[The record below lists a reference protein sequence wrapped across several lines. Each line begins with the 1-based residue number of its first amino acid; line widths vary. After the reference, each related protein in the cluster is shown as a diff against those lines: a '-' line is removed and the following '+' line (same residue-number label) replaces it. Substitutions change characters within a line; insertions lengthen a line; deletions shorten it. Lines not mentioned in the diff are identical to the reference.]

1 MRNLRKYLDPVA
13 LSKLGGLE
21 LVARLVVEGAVTGLH
36 KSPYQGFSIEFAE
49 HRQYMPGDEIR
60 NIDWKVYAKSDR
72 YYIKKYE
79 EETNLR
85 AYILLDASESMD
97 FGSNGMTKLE
107 YGSYLSAS
115 LAYLMLKQRDSV
127 GLVTFDTQMR
137 EYVPPRGT
145 PTHLH
150 AITTILEET
159 TAGNETKISEIFH
172 ELAQRIVKRGL
183 VIVISDLLDE
193 PDEVLSS
200 LKHFRHQ
207 KHEVIVF
214 HLLDKAELEFS
225 FDGPIVFR
233 DLETQ
238 ETLSTQANAL
248 KDEYLNQIA
257 NFIETYK
264 NGCGSSSIDYVQID
278 TSVPFADVLFSY
290 LSHRR
295 RAKQTT
301 IARHKS

>member
-1 MRNLRKYLDPVA
+1 MKTSRKYLDPVA
-13 LSKLGGLE
+13 FSKLGGLE

-85 AYILLDASESMD
+85 AYILLDASRSMD
-97 FGSNGMTKLE
+97 FKTEGLSKLE
-107 YGSYLSAS
+107 YGCYLSAS

-127 GLVTFDTQMR
+127 GLVTFDTKMR

-150 AITTILEET
+150 AITTVLEET
-159 TAGNETKISEIFH
+159 NAGDETKVSQVFN
-172 ELAQRIVKRGL
+172 ELAQRIVRRGL

-193 PDEVLSS
+193 PNDVLSS
-200 LKHFRHQ
+200 LKHLRHR

-214 HLLDKAELEFS
+214 HLLDKAELEFT
-225 FDGPIVFR
+225 FDGPIIFR

-238 ETLSTQANAL
+238 ETLSTQASAL
-248 KDEYLNQIA
+248 KDEYLDQIA
-257 NFIETYK
+257 KFIEHYK
-264 NGCGSSSIDYVQID
+264 NGCGSSAIDYVQID
-278 TSVPFADVLFSY
+278 TSVPFDSVLFSY
-290 LSHRR
+290 LSHRSQ
-295 RAKQTT
+295 AKQTV
-301 IARHKS
+301 HF

>member
-1 MRNLRKYLDPVA
+1 MRTSRKYLDPVA

-72 YYIKKYE
+72 YYVKKYE

-85 AYILLDASESMD
+85 AYILLDASKSMD
-97 FGSNGMTKLE
+97 FKSNGLSKLE
-107 YGSYLSAS
+107 YGCYLTAS
-115 LAYLMLKQRDSV
+115 LSYLMLKQRDSV

-150 AITTILEET
+150 AITNVLEET
-159 TAGNETKISEIFH
+159 EAGNETAISKVFH
-172 ELAQRIVKRGL
+172 ELAQRIVRRGL
-183 VIVISDLLDE
+183 VIIISDLLDE
-193 PDEVLSS
+193 PNEVLTS
-200 LKHFRHQ
+200 LKHLRHR

-238 ETLSTQANAL
+238 STLSTQASAL
-248 KDEYLNQIA
+248 RDEYMNQIKK
-257 NFIETYK
+257 FISAYED
-264 NGCGSSSIDYVQID
+264 GCGSSAIDYVQID
-278 TSVPFADVLFSY
+278 TSVPFHSVLFSY
-290 LSHRR
+290 LSHRS
-295 RAKQTT
+295 QTKGK
-301 IARHKS
+301 IRY